1 MVYPLGSMKKIVL
14 VLFLLAVPAVAAQSP
29 NEPPHISLVQ
39 LIANPEKFD
48 GKQVAVAGFLRLEME
63 GDALYLSRDDFL
75 NGVTKNAIWIDLT
88 PELVKSRQ
96 QLNNRD
102 VLLLG
107 TFDASGHG
115 HMGLFSGRMTN
126 VSRAAVR
133 PTRTEN
139 ER

>member
-1 MVYPLGSMKKIVL
+1 MKKIVL
-14 VLFLLAVPAVAAQSP
+14 VLFLLAVPAVVAQAP
-29 NEPPHISLVQ
+29 NEPLHISLVQ

-48 GKQVAVAGFLRLEME
+48 GKLVAVAGFLRLEME

-96 QLNNRD
+96 QLNNRY
-102 VLLLG
+102 VLLMG

-115 HMGLFSGRMTN
+115 HLGLFSGRMMN